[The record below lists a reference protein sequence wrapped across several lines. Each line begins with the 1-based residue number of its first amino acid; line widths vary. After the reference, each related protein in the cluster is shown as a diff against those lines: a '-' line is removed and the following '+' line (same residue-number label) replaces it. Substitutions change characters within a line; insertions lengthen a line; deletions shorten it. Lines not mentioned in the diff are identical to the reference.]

1 VSFFITVQLLA
12 QETRNQLF
20 NKFYQESKIAYQN
33 HDYFSMVKILE
44 KADSLV
50 ENHPTILYNLAIA
63 YSRSKDSLNACQIL
77 QRLILQNN
85 SFQFEQDSDFLD
97 LIHTNCFQ
105 EVKELQLTINQI
117 IANSKKLEFSLPY
130 PDFHPEGITYD
141 PKSKNFWTGSIRRR
155 MVGVWDKK
163 LGYYNYVDET
173 QGLYSVMGVKF
184 SMNGDFLWV
193 SSSALPEMR
202 GFRKD
207 LEGRSVVIS
216 YNRNTL
222 QFNRYEVPD
231 KHTFGD
237 LIVHPKTG
245 QVFISDS
252 QTPTIFRI
260 IPEENRIEE
269 WFNSPENF
277 YSLQGLDFDSK
288 GEYIYISDYVNG
300 IFRIRILDKTI
311 EKISWLNLEQATS
324 ILKGI
329 DGLYVYENSLIA
341 IHNGTKPFKVCRYFL
356 DSTGLKIKKMEYI
369 DKNRTEMNEPTTGVI
384 VGKYFYY
391 LANSPWGAYDK
402 QGNFSSTTA
411 GNAIILKS
419 KLK

>member
-1 VSFFITVQLLA
+1 LA
-12 QETRNQLF
+12 QETRSQLF
-20 NKFYQESKIAYQN
+20 NKFYQESKVAYQN
-33 HDYFSMVKILE
+33 LDYPLMVKILT

-50 ENHPTILYNLAIA
+50 ENHPTILYNLAVA
-63 YSRSKDSLNACQIL
+63 HSLSKDSLSACKTL

-85 SFQFEQDSDFLD
+85 TFQFEQDSDFFD
-97 LIHTNCFQ
+97 LMQTNCFK
-105 EVKELQLTINQI
+105 EVLNSQNTLNQAI
-117 IANSKKLEFSLPY
+117 SNSKKLEFPLPY
-130 PDFHPEGITYD
+130 PDFHPEGVAYD

-173 QGLYSVMGVKF
+173 QGLYSVLGVKF
-184 SMNGDFLWV
+184 STNGDYLWV

-207 LEGRSVVIS
+207 LEGRSSVIS

-245 QVFISDS
+245 EVFISDS

-260 IPEENRIEE
+260 IPTENRIEE

-277 YSLQGLDFDSK
+277 FSMQGLDFDKK
-288 GEYIYISDYVNG
+288 GEYIYVSDYVSG
-300 IFRIRILDKTI
+300 IFRVRISDKTI
-311 EKISWLNLEQATS
+311 EKITWQNPEKATS

-329 DGLYVYENSLIA
+329 DGLYFYENSLIA

-369 DKNRTEMNEPTTGVI
+369 DKNRVEMNEPTTGVI

-402 QGNFSSTTA
+402 QGNFSSTTS